1 MPDDDDLRRMAS
13 QVADYAHD
21 IAPEIARQRQQLA
34 DFKVPPPALRPPLWQ
49 RWLYWVGWWRLAS
62 GYQEWADWER
72 RSSPGYFV
80 VRVFGQ
86 AVLIAGLL
94 ALGIAVTPAGQ
105 RDPIWYATGWIIPM
119 VGTNRRI
126 HKAARPM
133 IEREGQSRRSLAL
146 ENLTRCV
153 ALAAI
158 FTLIGLLPRILA

>member
-1 MPDDDDLRRMAS
+1 MTDDDLRGLAG
-13 QVADYAHD
+13 QIADYGHD
-21 IAPEIARQRQQLA
+21 IAPEVARQRQQLA
-34 DFKVPPPALRPPLWQ
+34 DFKVPPPAVRPPLLQ

-62 GYQEWADWER
+62 RYRDWAYWER

-80 VRVFGQ
+80 VRLSGQ

-105 RDPIWYATGWIIPM
+105 RDPIWYATGWIIPL

-126 HKAARPM
+126 HKSAPPM
-133 IEREGQSRRSLAL
+133 IVREGQSGRSLAL
-146 ENLTRCV
+146 ENGVRCV